1 MTLLGGNLNWDDW
14 AKGLVAAFIGGGAGA
29 FSAGLSAI
37 IVDHN
42 DFNIY
47 TLKFWQLVF
56 GTFVIGGLVPF
67 FAYLHQKPIP
77 DVKQVTTTVQ
87 TTTVGAATPK
97 VVETVK
103 ETHVEPIIPKETKD
117 V

>member
-1 MTLLGGNLNWDDW
+1 MTLLGGNLDFSDW
-14 AKGLVAAFIGGGAGA
+14 VRGLVAAFIGGGAGA

-37 IVDHN
+37 IVDQH

-47 TLKFWQLVF
+47 TTKFWQLVF

-67 FAYLHQKPIP
+67 FAYLHQKPVP
-77 DVKQVTTTVQ
+77 DVKKITNITQ
-87 TTTVGAATPK
+87 TTTVGDNPPK

-103 ETHVEPIIPKETKD
+103 ETHVEPLNPDK
-117 V
+117 